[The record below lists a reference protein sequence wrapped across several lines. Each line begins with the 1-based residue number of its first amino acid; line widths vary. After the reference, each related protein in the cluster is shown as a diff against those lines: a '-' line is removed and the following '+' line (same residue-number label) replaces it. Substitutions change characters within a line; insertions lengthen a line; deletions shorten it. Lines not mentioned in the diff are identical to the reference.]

1 MKTKEEI
8 EILRAD
14 ALAGDPDAQFAL
26 GFAYFSGDGVNKDDK
41 EAFNWFKSSA
51 EQGNKNAQFDVGFC
65 YELGRG
71 AVKNIG
77 KAIEWYKKSAEQGHE
92 AAALKLGQIYEKGY
106 TVNHF
111 SFEKDESPQIKAD
124 LEESFYWYYIG
135 AKDTS
140 VGKIN
145 MLHLANCYE
154 QGIGTPKRL
163 YRAYELYSKCH
174 TDEANKR
181 LEALSKNYNPLFDS
195 RLSHI
200 DIIGNNPYRILGVYC
215 NVTERE
221 LRANKSK
228 LEVMA
233 KVGQTPTCET
243 DHLIPC
249 NISDNIED
257 CKERIKYAENLVAS
271 KKSEWS
277 ISHGKQLLEQAKK
290 NLSGWL
296 SIKESKQEW
305 QLLPNRTIVNI
316 TNATQKIASDI
327 ERIRYGLFWFWN
339 YTDDD
344 KKALK
349 LLSEHKWDEAKEI
362 WDTGSG
368 FSAHI
373 NRAVLNW
380 IARIDTW
387 AIIDILTLIH
397 SDEKRSDFI
406 SAVTS
411 GRIEIS
417 KEELSK
423 LFWDTL
429 FDFPEEEMS
438 LYDFNEITTKPHNS
452 PLGLF
457 FDLHKSEK
465 ELLEKLM
472 FDSIKAPLDN
482 LLRVAEAQNP
492 NDWDKLSDAY
502 YKANNSSFKVLTNIE
517 RFVGKD
523 YYRYNLLRNEIAE
536 KFLQFAIHFNN
547 DNKENWNA
555 PSTALYFAK
564 RAYSLADDETLLE
577 RCKKNIDIFKNN
589 TNITQTEKALEVIDE
604 KIKKIDGIR
613 VTFPEIETTLK
624 SITAYLDVIR
634 DHAGKDSAIYLNE
647 SSRVVNIFL
656 NRVIDICNYSKSFFT
671 DSGAAPILKQ
681 LQKMDMTSETKQ
693 RLERNIKTLSSHLS
707 AVLGEGAWERVSANQ
722 EKKGNKCISNDDIQ
736 IKAPNS
742 VRAGDT
748 FLVSI
753 TIKGKYERIDSPQT
767 TNLTLVDG
775 PTTSFSETKS
785 FGLQTKL
792 KEEIG
797 YSTTFSYHYRA
808 IEKGIAQ
815 INVKNCTDNGKR
827 SIGRCITIQVQEQ
840 IPKKTTETKSSK
852 RKRRK
857 LLYISLVCLL
867 LTIITVL
874 SVLLFRQDGLMLTK
888 STISLLSIGGIFII
902 STFLFSYSLWNLED
916 GHYKHLGIVENLK
929 GVGIS
934 AFSSLF
940 IALIVGWAISALTC
954 WLSPSVIVVG
964 ADNSHEKYQLLG
976 KSQGRFL
983 SNNSLYIQNNTNETI
998 FLVGVYYSSRF
1009 SNSWNNNDIIV
1020 EIPSNGLTKID
1031 KEPNCYFE
1039 VPPQTITYRTRN
1051 YSASS
1056 SGKYQ
1061 WFLLDMQL
1069 LNQYQTYGK

>member
-14 ALAGDPDAQFAL
+14 ALAGDPEAQFAL

-51 EQGNKNAQFDVGFC
+51 EQGNKNGQFDVGFC

-124 LEESFYWYYIG
+124 LEESFYRYYIG
-135 AKDTS
+135 TKDTS

-271 KKSEWS
+271 KKSDWS

-327 ERIRYGLFWFWN
+327 ERIRYGLFWFWS

-589 TNITQTEKALEVIDE
+589 TNISQTEKAIEVIDD
-604 KIKKIDGIR
+604 KIKKINGIS
-613 VTFPEIETTLK
+613 VTFSDIEKTLK
-624 SITAYLDVIR
+624 SITTYLDVIR
-634 DHAGKDSAIYLNE
+634 DHSGTDSAIYLNE

-681 LQKMDMTSETKQ
+681 LQKMDMTSETRH
-693 RLERNIKTLSSHLS
+693 RLERNIKTLSGNLS
-707 AVLGEGAWERVSANQ
+707 SVLGESAWDKVKDTTKQ
-722 EKKGNKCISNDDIQ
+722 SNLLDNLPDADIQ
-736 IKAPNS
+736 IKAPKK
-742 VRAGDT
+742 VIVGAKFEVKYT
-748 FLVSI
+748 V
-753 TIKGKYERIDSPQT
+753 KGKVDKMESPKT
-767 TNLTLVDG
+767 SNLTLVG
-775 PTTSFSETKS
+775 SPSTSSIESVMYGHIKSFSTVFS
-785 FGLQTKL
+785 F
-792 KEEIG
+792 
-797 YSTTFSYHYRA
+797 TFQA
-808 IEKGIAQ
+808 NFEGIATLGA
-815 INVKNCTDNGKR
+815 VSCVVEGKR
-827 SIGRCITIQVQEQ
+827 LESHNFIIQVQKGTTQQQTKALGLEERAKQ
-840 IPKKTTETKSSK
+840 DKKEEDLWLACSKSKAYEIYLQQFPNGKYRLDATNKIKAKAEK
-852 RKRRK
+852 RFW
-857 LLYISLVCLL
+857 LWTGGIILIIAVVCLL
-867 LTIITVL
+867 T
-874 SVLLFRQDGLMLTK
+874 
-888 STISLLSIGGIFII
+888 FI
-902 STFLFSYSLWNLED
+902 N
-916 GHYKHLGIVENLK
+916 
-929 GVGIS
+929 
-934 AFSSLF
+934 
-940 IALIVGWAISALTC
+940 
-954 WLSPSVIVVG
+954 
-964 ADNSHEKYQLLG
+964 
-976 KSQGRFL
+976 
-983 SNNSLYIQNNTNETI
+983 
-998 FLVGVYYSSRF
+998 
-1009 SNSWNNNDIIV
+1009 
-1020 EIPSNGLTKID
+1020 
-1031 KEPNCYFE
+1031 
-1039 VPPQTITYRTRN
+1039 
-1051 YSASS
+1051 
-1056 SGKYQ
+1056 
-1061 WFLLDMQL
+1061 
-1069 LNQYQTYGK
+1069 

>member
-8 EILRAD
+8 EIIRAD
-14 ALAGDPDAQFAL
+14 ALAGDSGAQNSL
-26 GFAYFSGDGVNKDDK
+26 GCAYASGDGVVKDLK
-41 EAFNWFKSSA
+41 EAFMWFEKA
-51 EQGNKNAQFDVGFC
+51 AQNGDKYGQYNAGLYYQNGWGC
-65 YELGRG
+65 
-71 AVKNIG
+71 VKNVS
-77 KAIEWYKKSAEQGHE
+77 KAIEWYEKSAMQGYGKAAHSLGKIHE
-92 AAALKLGQIYEKGY
+92 KGDNYESEFNPNAACDSNLIGKALGRVLYAQRHYDEAFFWYNVGARVYDENSIYDVARCYEK
-106 TVNHF
+106 
-111 SFEKDESPQIKAD
+111 
-124 LEESFYWYYIG
+124 
-135 AKDTS
+135 
-140 VGKIN
+140 
-145 MLHLANCYE
+145 
-154 QGIGTPKRL
+154 GIGTPKCL
-163 YRAYELYSKCH
+163 FRAYELYKKSKSP
-174 TDEANKR
+174 EAKKSLNDLLKT
-181 LEALSKNYNPLFDS
+181 YNPLLDS
-195 RLSHI
+195 GLLHF
-200 DIIGNNPYRILGVYC
+200 DIIGKNPYRILGVFS
-215 NVTERE
+215 NSTERE
-221 LRANKSK
+221 IRANKSK
-228 LEVMA
+228 LDVMA
-233 KVGQTPTCET
+233 RVGQSPTFET
-243 DHLIPC
+243 DHILPC
-249 NISDNIED
+249 NVSDNIETLQS
-257 CKERIKYAENLVAS
+257 RIKFCESSELDILLRINKDSQEKLQDWFEVEKTNPEWNVLPDRSIEN
-271 KKSEWS
+271 
-277 ISHGKQLLEQAKK
+277 I
-290 NLSGWL
+290 
-296 SIKESKQEW
+296 QEA
-305 QLLPNRTIVNI
+305 I
-316 TNATQKIASDI
+316 QKIATDV
-327 ERIRYGLFWFWN
+327 ERVKYALFWFCN
-339 YTDDD
+339 YSTAD
-344 KKALK
+344 KKAFED
-349 LLSEHKWDEAKEI
+349 LSEHNQSWFVAYVNSSEFP
-362 WDTGSG
+362 TL
-368 FSAHI
+368 I
-373 NRAVLNW
+373 NQAVLSWTNRNNERAIEETLKF
-380 IARIDTW
+380 IADDKCREEFVT
-387 AIIDILTLIH
+387 
-397 SDEKRSDFI
+397 
-406 SAVTS
+406 AVTS
-411 GRIEIS
+411 GRIQ
-417 KEELSK
+417 LSK
-423 LFWDTL
+423 DELYVIFLDAL
-429 FDFPEEEMS
+429 FDFPEEELS
-438 LYDFNEITTKPHNS
+438 LYNLTEKRIKNKFIEI
-452 PLGLF
+452 
-457 FDLHKSEK
+457 
-465 ELLEKLM
+465 
-472 FDSIKAPLDN
+472 
-482 LLRVAEAQNP
+482 
-492 NDWDKLSDAY
+492 
-502 YKANNSSFKVLTNIE
+502 
-517 RFVGKD
+517 GKD
-523 YYRYNLLRNEIAE
+523 YYFKKLFDAIVAPIEDLLHIAE
-536 KFLQFAIHFNN
+536 AKDSNDWIKSKSAYENAACIANKTKKQLQYFIGEDYYQYELFCNKIALIFLEFGIHYNN
-547 DNKENWNA
+547 DNTEDYDA
-555 PSTALYFAK
+555 PRIALKFAK
-564 RAYSLADDETLLE
+564 LANSIAIDETLLE

-613 VTFPEIETTLK
+613 VTFSEIETTLK

-742 VRAGDT
+742 VRAGET

-775 PTTSFSETKS
+775 PTTSFSETKT

-792 KEEIG
+792 KEEKG

-827 SIGRCITIQVQEQ
+827 SIGRCVTIQVQEQ